1 MSPAVWR
8 RSLAFFPYRCKQ
20 ARVAFKRSA
29 RGPPATWAVPSPFPT
44 LLAGGGARR
53 LGQRLPGWQGQEQ
66 AAGAWQRHTV
76 CAAVPPPCLSS
87 RPSTA
92 GSSPLFP
99 FVPADYVLLCP
110 GCWFQAV
117 LPGLASRSCMEIN
130 KAFGLATSEWRG
142 WSPQGVPPSL
152 LGQPAAQ
159 VVSAGGRR
167 AGRPAVWVA
176 TQGVGSG
183 STCPGQPLAREPT
196 ICFCLSVG
204 RAPCFARGGA
214 ASCCAGV
221 IGEGKTP

>member
-1 MSPAVWR
+1 MPGRGTPSAPRCLLPVSP
-8 RSLAFFPYRCKQ
+8 Q
-20 ARVAFKRSA
+20 
-29 RGPPATWAVPSPFPT
+29 GPPQQALLRCFPLYLQT
-44 LLAGGGARR
+44 
-53 LGQRLPGWQGQEQ
+53 
-66 AAGAWQRHTV
+66 T
-76 CAAVPPPCLSS
+76 
-87 RPSTA
+87 
-92 GSSPLFP
+92 
-99 FVPADYVLLCP
+99 VLLCP

-117 LPGLASRSCMEIN
+117 LPGLASRACMEIN

-196 ICFCLSVG
+196 ICCCLSMEELQAAVLGSLVRG
-204 RAPCFARGGA
+204 RPPKAHL
-214 ASCCAGV
+214 SSTAGF
-221 IGEGKTP
+221 